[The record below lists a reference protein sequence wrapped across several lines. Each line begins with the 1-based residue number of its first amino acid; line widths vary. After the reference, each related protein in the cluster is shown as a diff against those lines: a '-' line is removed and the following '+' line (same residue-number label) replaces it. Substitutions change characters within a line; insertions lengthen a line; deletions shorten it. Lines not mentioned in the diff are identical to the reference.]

1 MKRALMLLQLFLLI
15 LSLKCDHDLKSR
27 QTKDNEIDWKCPQM
41 DTALITF
48 EIDSNLTA
56 TTTNLQINYQYEI
69 CNECDLIPFKSIR
82 LDSSSLVNST
92 IDSYYSYWFEVRIDD
107 TNIIC
112 DRFIYRDF
120 GECGVYR
127 FEVEIREDF
136 SGSCRIVEVRKPQNS
151 DLYMILFVGLIVVFF
166 VVSTLIEKYHVRALK
181 KLSDVFG
188 SKQKENKVNSLNE
201 TKLDEIKVDEEKRDG
216 GDKEKKKPV
225 KQRLQS
231 LDTFRG
237 FSLFLMIFVNYGSG
251 FFCFLFYR
259 VKVCIKRY

>member
-1 MKRALMLLQLFLLI
+1 MLLQLFLLI
-15 LSLKCDHDLKSR
+15 LSLKCDRDLKSR
-27 QTKDNEIDWKCPQM
+27 QNKGDEIDWKCPQM

-48 EIDSNLTA
+48 EINSNLTA

-127 FEVEIREDF
+127 FEVEIRDDF
-136 SGSCRIVEVRKPQNS
+136 SGSCRIVEIKKPQNS
-151 DLYMILFVGLIVVFF
+151 DLYMILFVGLILVFF
-166 VVSTLIEKYHVRALK
+166 VVSTLIEKYHVRAQK

-188 SKQKENKVNSLNE
+188 SKQENKVKSLNE
-201 TKLDEIKVDEEKRDG
+201 TKLDEIKVDEEKKDG

-251 FFCFLFYR
+251 FFVFYSIEY
-259 VKVCIKRY
+259 KLTSKSI